1 MSDFFGTL
9 WTVTHQTPLSV
20 GFSRQEYW
28 SRLPHP
34 PVPEDLPKPRIEPTS
49 LLSPALAG
57 GFFTTSTPFSRG
69 SSHPG
74 IELGSPALQSDSL
87 PAELPE
93 NPNIYIYIEIYFII
107 I

>member
-1 MSDFFGTL
+1 MDCNPPDSSVCGIL
-9 WTVTHQTPLSV
+9 QARILESVATPSC
-20 GFSRQEYW
+20 S
-28 SRLPHP
+28 
-34 PVPEDLPKPRIEPTS
+34 EDLPKPRIEPTS